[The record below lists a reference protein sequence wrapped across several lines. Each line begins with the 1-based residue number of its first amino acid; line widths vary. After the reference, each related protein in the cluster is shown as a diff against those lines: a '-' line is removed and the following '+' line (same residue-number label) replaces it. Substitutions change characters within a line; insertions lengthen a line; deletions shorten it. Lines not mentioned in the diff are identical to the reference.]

1 MQQPHPPV
9 WIAARSAESVE
20 WCVKRH
26 LPCAQVY
33 QTTGQIEDTF
43 GYYRSKA
50 SEAGWEAGPDK
61 FILCRHIYIDETD
74 QKAREFAAPAMAY
87 FFTVFNRGFNEAI
100 NKEAVAQKL
109 TAALTSER
117 SFSYF
122 RQDNRERRDF
132 SKLDWDG
139 LLGTGYL
146 IAGNPDSV
154 AKQIQDQMKQVGADH
169 FMGMFHIGNLP
180 HDRVINSL
188 NLFKKEIMPQLQ

>member
-1 MQQPHPPV
+1 
-9 WIAARSAESVE
+9 
-20 WCVKRH
+20 
-26 LPCAQVY
+26 
-33 QTTGQIEDTF
+33 
-43 GYYRSKA
+43 
-50 SEAGWEAGPDK
+50 
-61 FILCRHIYIDETD
+61 
-74 QKAREFAAPAMAY
+74 MAY

-122 RQDNRERRDF
+122 RKDNRERRDF
-132 SKLDWDG
+132 SKFDWDG

-180 HDRVINSL
+180 HDRVIDSL
-188 NLFKKEIMPQLQ
+188 NLFKKEIMPRLQ